1 MKVEGFAEKSAD
13 NLVKSIQKSLDNV
26 SLSKIMTG
34 SNKIGH
40 GIGEERI
47 KQVLSVYP
55 NLLIDYKKWETKEFI
70 DKLKELNGWEIK
82 TSSLFV
88 SNFEE
93 FVKFYNSIKKYIKL
107 EPIKKINKGVFTD
120 MIIVLTGFRDNE
132 LQTEIENQGGKIG
145 GTISKNTNYLVVK
158 DQSMIDDP
166 TEKIKKAI
174 GLNIKIITKDKLIKM
189 LK

>member
-1 MKVEGFAEKSAD
+1 MKV
-13 NLVKSIQKSLDNV
+13 
-26 SLSKIMTG
+26 KIYDCTTFFQ
-34 SNKIGH
+34 S
-40 GIGEERI
+40 
-47 KQVLSVYP
+47 
-55 NLLIDYKKWETKEFI
+55 NLLFELRFHTLKNIVDHFVVCEATKTHMGQPKKINFDYKKWETKEFI